1 MDLRK
6 GHFKM
11 TSSNMKQSHGYLAVG
26 SPFRVPIQTVTL
38 MICLFSIASLSANWF
53 VYNFPGNN
61 YIFHSSVI
69 NCLWLFFSFLIL
81 SYKLDVK
88 TISREDAKEY
98 FIYIIVILLTAF
110 GLNAIQYTPY
120 APIDQYIIKVEEY
133 LHLDTLACIG
143 WLQKHSTLIDAFD
156 FIYRLIGFELFALP
170 IIAIL
175 YKKYYYLYEYY
186 FLLLITTLLGFI
198 FYYFFPTTGPASIF
212 LIPFFSEEQIATGL
226 KFQELHHYQQPS
238 TLAGGMIAMPS
249 YHVIWA
255 YLITYFTRFNPY
267 VCFIA
272 ACINFLIIV
281 SCVLLGWHYILDVI
295 GSLFTV
301 LIALW
306 IKNRCRIQDHLYR

>member
-1 MDLRK
+1 
-6 GHFKM
+6 M
-11 TSSNMKQSHGYLAVG
+11 TLSNMKQSHGYLTAA
-26 SPFRVPIQTVTL
+26 SPFTAPIRTVTL
-38 MICLFSIASLSANWF
+38 MLCLFSVASLGANWF

-61 YIFHSSVI
+61 YIFHSSVT
-69 NCLWLFFSFLIL
+69 NCIWLFFSFLIL

-98 FIYIIVILLTAF
+98 FIYIIIILLVAF

-120 APIDQYIIKVEEY
+120 APIDRYIIKLEQY

-143 WLQKHSTLIDAFD
+143 WLRRHEALTDSFD
-156 FIYRLIGFELFALP
+156 FIYRLIGLELFALP
-170 IIAIL
+170 IVAIFF
-175 YKKYYYLYEYY
+175 KKYYYLYEYY

-212 LIPFFSEEQIATGL
+212 HLSLFSEEQIATGL
-226 KFQELHHYQQPS
+226 KFQELHHYQPPS
-238 TLAGGMIAMPS
+238 TVAGGMIAMPS

-255 YLITYFTRFNPY
+255 YLIAYFTRFNPY
-267 VCFIA
+267 VCVIVTS
-272 ACINFLIIV
+272 INLLIIA

-306 IKNRCRIQDHLYR
+306 IKNRCRISPTVHNYE